1 MDYEKK
7 CLKYFIKIRNHDDCK
22 LHYEISYDEIK
33 VYYYYDDEELF
44 DVIKD
49 INILRQFFKKCK
61 FDKNNWNLADIQT
74 PILNSKK
81 EGNYS
86 DIIFKRNFKFLTR
99 LDIKK
104 R

>member
-1 MDYEKK
+1 MSTADFIMKFPMTK
-7 CLKYFIKIRNHDDCK
+7 LKFIIIMTNEH
-22 LHYEISYDEIK
+22 
-33 VYYYYDDEELF
+33 LF

-61 FDKNNWNLADIQT
+61 FNKNNWNLTDIET

-86 DIIFKRNFKFLTR
+86 DIIFKRNFAFLTR

>member
-1 MDYEKK
+1 MFKIF
-7 CLKYFIKIRNHDDCK
+7 LKIRNHVNCRFY
-22 LHYEISYDEIK
+22 YEISYDEIK
-33 VYYYYDDEELF
+33 VYYYYDNEDLF

-49 INILRQFFKKCK
+49 INILMQFLRKCK
-61 FDKNNWNLADIQT
+61 FNKNNWNLTDIQT
-74 PILNSKK
+74 PILNAKK

-86 DIIFKRNFKFLTR
+86 DIIFKRNFKTFLTR